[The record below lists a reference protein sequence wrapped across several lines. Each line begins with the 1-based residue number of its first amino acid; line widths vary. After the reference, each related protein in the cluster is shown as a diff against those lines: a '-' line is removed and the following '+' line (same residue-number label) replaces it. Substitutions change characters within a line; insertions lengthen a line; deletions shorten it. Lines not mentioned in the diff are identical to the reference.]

1 MSRNVR
7 KFVWLTVAASVV
19 VVAFMLVTLM
29 AALAPR
35 AQAQATPGQSTT
47 DTSQTTD
54 TQSTTGFPHEAYG
67 MAFLSASIVMCVSC
81 VAAGVAVGMT
91 GSAAIGAVAERPELM
106 GRTVLIVGLAE
117 GIAIY
122 GLIIAIMILGKIP
135 AA

>member
-1 MSRNVR
+1 MSRNVK

-29 AALAPR
+29 AALAPT
-35 AQAQATPGQSTT
+35 AQAQATPEQPKTGGGEVA
-47 DTSQTTD
+47 
-54 TQSTTGFPHEAYG
+54 GFPHEAYG